1 MPAPGRLVL
10 LLLLAPACFR
20 DTPPE
25 LIATS
30 GGTDGTSTS
39 SDTTSG
45 ETSEPVTSTGE
56 PNTSSTTT
64 STSTGTSTGPSSG
77 TTTSTSETGCTE
89 TPWYLDLDMDGH
101 GDPNALML
109 ACMRP
114 TGHTALGD
122 DCDDGDGARAPGLPE
137 LCDGKDNDCDPLVD
151 EYSEE
156 NTSCNNCALRATPWS
171 SYAYCVDAL
180 PWGDAR
186 VACQKLGGDLAV
198 IDDEMENAVL
208 TQQGLDLSDQDGQ
221 WYFGI
226 NDLKQE
232 DKFVWLDGGPVGATF
247 WGDGEPSDT
256 GDEDC
261 GVLLVGSGTWNDGAC
276 DVPIAFICEAAIGP

>member
-10 LLLLAPACFR
+10 LLLLAPACFH

-30 GGTDGTSTS
+30 GGTDATSTS
-39 SDTTSG
+39 TDATSS

-56 PNTSSTTT
+56 PNS
-64 STSTGTSTGPSSG
+64 STSTGTSTSPSSTS

-89 TPWYLDLDMDGH
+89 TSWYLDLDMDGH
-101 GDPNALML
+101 GDPNTLML
-109 ACMRP
+109 ACVSP
-114 TGHTALGD
+114 TGHVELGD

-151 EYSEE
+151 EYSEA

-180 PWGDAR
+180 PWGEAR

>member
-10 LLLLAPACFR
+10 LLLLAPACFH

-30 GGTDGTSTS
+30 GGTDATSTS
-39 SDTTSG
+39 TDATSS
-45 ETSEPVTSTGE
+45 ETSEPVTGTSPGEPSTSTGE
-56 PNTSSTTT
+56 PNTSTGTGT
-64 STSTGTSTGPSSG
+64 STSTTG
-77 TTTSTSETGCTE
+77 TSETGCTE

-101 GDPNALML
+101 GDPNTLML
-109 ACMRP
+109 ACVRP

-137 LCDGKDNDCDPLVD
+137 LCDGQDNDCDPLVD

-186 VACQKLGGDLAV
+186 VACQELGGDLAV

-226 NDLKQE
+226 NDLNDE
-232 DKFVWLDGGPVGATF
+232 NNFVWLDGGPVGATF